1 MTERRAEDIRKAI
14 DGELSGVG
22 HDPFLY
28 QRILN
33 SAREEPPRRRMRKLT
48 VALVAL
54 AVLVLSAAV
63 AVATNWLGV
72 RYFLTERLARPVPVE
87 AAYVVSPAVR
97 SFDSERFALE
107 VMDAY
112 WYADARCDR
121 LDVTM
126 HIDVKDPS
134 LAFCFE
140 TDIGTD
146 GESFDLIWWDN
157 GPIPVTQWLDGRIGY
172 VLDIMGETLINGRV
186 YYGGID
192 YIWEEQGLTLLVEL
206 RDPPDLSEGGVIT
219 VNVGSWIIEP
229 SPDDE
234 LGYTIG
240 YDDKV
245 VDVLTVDL
253 PPMTKGPA
261 PEEDERYEPNL

>member
-33 SAREEPPRRRMRKLT
+33 SAREEPPRRKTRKLT

-54 AVLVLSAAV
+54 IVLMLSTAV

-72 RYFLTERLARPVPVE
+72 RYFLTERLAHPIPVE
-87 AAYVVSPAVR
+87 EAYVVSPAVQ
-97 SFDSERFALE
+97 SFDSERFTLQ

-112 WYADARCDR
+112 WYADVRCDR

-126 HIDVKDPS
+126 HIDIRDPS

-157 GPIPVTQWLDGRIGY
+157 GPIPVTQWLDGRSGY
-172 VLDIMGETLINGRV
+172 VLDIMGETIINGQV
-186 YYGGID
+186 NYGGID
-192 YIWEEQGLTLLVEL
+192 HIREEKGLTLLVEL
-206 RDPPDLSEGGVIT
+206 RDPPDLSEGGIMT
-219 VNVGSWIIEP
+219 VNVRSWIIEP
-229 SPDDE
+229 SPDAE

-240 YDDKV
+240 YGDEV
-245 VDVLTVDL
+245 VDVLTIAL

-261 PEEDERYEPNL
+261 PEGYERYEPNL